1 MCESESTSPLK
12 RRRLGFIDVY
22 TPGLHTGLTSCMTV
36 EVAELG
42 SPSLIALMASVD
54 VL

>member
-12 RRRLGFIDVY
+12 RRRLCFIDVY
-22 TPGLHTGLTSCMTV
+22 TPGLHTGRTSYMTV
-36 EVAELG
+36 EVAEPG